1 MTPYPEV
8 LANVPCRGSLGGA
21 VRGLPFS
28 GWGRGGGGG
37 KVRGTLSGFS
47 PATFCRS
54 RPFLQVLQGP
64 YDDIVDP
71 DIGLTVHVYMY
82 NGNNALVL

>member
-1 MTPYPEV
+1 M
-8 LANVPCRGSLGGA
+8 
-21 VRGLPFS
+21 
-28 GWGRGGGGG
+28 
-37 KVRGTLSGFS
+37 RGTLSGFS

>member
-1 MTPYPEV
+1 MYHV
-8 LANVPCRGSLGGA
+8 GVHWG
-21 VRGLPFS
+21 
-28 GWGRGGGGG
+28 GWGGRLGVSRFPDGGGGG